1 MSGTTDRWY
10 LTGPLGVGTAF
21 DEPTDAQSVPWS
33 GVGTAVRHNG
43 ADALNLLDGRPGAV
57 GQGPSLNW
65 WGLNAAGKATRLG
78 AVAARFAATGDG
90 SAAGYLSFQT
100 KPAGGDVAEALRI
113 DSAGNVGIGTA
124 QPDDRLDVEGNI
136 RINDRS
142 LFLRPGAD
150 PNHGLGWY
158 GGSKTFAGA
167 GPDGPVVYGF
177 GGGALGT
184 TAGGQRVALAW
195 NSAGNVGV
203 GTAASQAR
211 LQVAGG
217 MWNPGD
223 TEGDFKVGDANYRLK
238 VGVATGGGG
247 AGDIRI
253 RAHGG
258 TNRLMLG
265 SGTTDT
271 LFVVGGNVGIGTPD
285 PQYALHVKTGWGLM
299 GLDTLGVNQHSGL
312 RLQENGA
319 VKWHLWNDGSASGNN
334 LNINPNG
341 GPGLVVNQN
350 GNLQIHGRH
359 VGIYDRSWGAIPT
372 WSGSGLHCWDFFYG
386 GGTYK
391 LSTIREKDN
400 VRPLTDVLARI
411 DRLNPV
417 SYDRPRR
424 GNPVPHDIGF
434 IAEEVR
440 EVFPECAA
448 ELAAGEPGFF
458 AWGVN
463 ESALHGVAIAG
474 IQELSR
480 KLKAL
485 KRGLAVSRS
494 GDVAIG
500 ADRPLPGHQLYVAG
514 AVRLDCPTATTAS
527 PGEGAL
533 PDRPAGFLTLN
544 INGRDCKLPFYHA

>member
-21 DEPTDAQSVPWS
+21 DEPTDAQSAAGGPWTGAGS
-33 GVGTAVRHNG
+33 AVRHPG
-43 ADALNLLDGRPGAV
+43 ADALNLLDGRPGAI
-57 GQGPSLNW
+57 GQGPGLSW

-90 SAAGYLSFQT
+90 GAAGYLSFQT
-100 KPAGGDVAEALRI
+100 KAPGGDVAEALRI
-113 DSAGNVGIGTA
+113 DGAGNISTIARGFSTLTVGSGANGAVKVRHINGKHYQNDENDGLYLNWGTGKEVRVGGGGTSS
-124 QPDDRLDVEGNI
+124 PLHVEG
-136 RINDRS
+136 S
-142 LFLRPGAD
+142 L
-150 PNHGLGWY
+150 
-158 GGSKTFAGA
+158 S
-167 GPDGPVVYGF
+167 
-177 GGGALGT
+177 
-184 TAGGQRVALAW
+184 
-195 NSAGNVGV
+195 
-203 GTAASQAR
+203 
-211 LQVAGG
+211 VAGG
-217 MWNPGD
+217 RWNPTD
-223 TEGDFKVGDANYRLK
+223 TEGDLKIGDAKYRLK
-238 VGVATGGGG
+238 IGVATGGGG
-247 AGDIRI
+247 AGDVRI

-271 LFVVGGNVGIGTPD
+271 LFVVGDRIGIGTIS
-285 PQYALHVKTGWGLM
+285 PQYMLHIRAGWSFL
-299 GLDTLGVNQHSGL
+299 GLDTLGVNQHCGL
-312 RLQENGA
+312 RLHENGA

-334 LNINPNG
+334 LNLNPDG
-341 GPGLVVNQN
+341 GAGLVMNQN
-350 GNLQIHGRH
+350 GNLQIRGRH

-372 WSGSGLHCWDFFYG
+372 WSGSGLHCWDLFYG

-424 GNPVPHDIGF
+424 GNPVPHEIGF

-500 ADRPLPGHQLYVAG
+500 ADRPLPGHRLYVAG